1 MAYARSENGVLQCEL
16 CPHRCRIEEEKHGIC
31 GVRSNRGGEL
41 ALPLYGVLSAVSTDP
56 IEKKPLYHFYPGSTI
71 FSVGFYGCSFRC
83 PFCQNFRIA
92 HHVPDSG
99 RSVPP
104 EELVAHAAEEGA
116 ASIAYTYSEP
126 LVHFEWVRDAA
137 REAKRRGLRNV
148 LVSNGFINPEPRDEL
163 LELLDAANIDLKA
176 FNQKFYRTVVGGSLQ
191 PVLDFISAAA
201 EKIHLEVTTLVI
213 PGDTDS
219 EEEILNMAGFLA
231 DIDSTIPYHLSCY
244 FPAYEYNAPPTDPQ
258 TVFELAEKARSVLHY
273 VYPGNVGLAETDTH
287 CHSCGATLVHRQ
299 GYRVR
304 MPGIENGACR
314 SCGTP
319 VPFPV

>member
-1 MAYARSENGVLQCEL
+1 MAYTHTEKGMLRCDL
-16 CPHRCRIEEEKHGIC
+16 CPHRCFIAEGKSGIC
-31 GVRSNRGGEL
+31 GVRMNRDGEL

-83 PFCQNFRIA
+83 PFCQNYRIA
-92 HHVPDSG
+92 HHVPESG
-99 RSVPP
+99 REVDPR
-104 EELVAHAAEEGA
+104 ELVRHAAEEGA
-116 ASIAYTYSEP
+116 SSIAYTYSEP

-137 REAKRRGLRNV
+137 EEARKLGLKNV
-148 LVSNGFINPEPRDEL
+148 LVSNGFINPEPAAEL

-176 FNQKFYRTVVGGSLQ
+176 YNQQFYRKVAGGSLQ

-201 EKIHLEVTTLVI
+201 PKIHLEVTTLVI

-219 EEEILNMAGFLA
+219 DEEILGIAEFLA
-231 DIDSTIPYHLSCY
+231 ERDPTIPYHLSCY
-244 FPAYEYNAPPTDPQ
+244 FPAYKYNAPPTDPQ
-258 TVFELAEKARSVLHY
+258 TVFDLAEKARRHLHY
-273 VYPGNVGLAETDTH
+273 VYPGNVGLAETTTE
-287 CHSCGATLVHRQ
+287 CHKCGSVLIRRR
-299 GYRVR
+299 GFRVSF
-304 MPGIENGACR
+304 PGIKDGACS